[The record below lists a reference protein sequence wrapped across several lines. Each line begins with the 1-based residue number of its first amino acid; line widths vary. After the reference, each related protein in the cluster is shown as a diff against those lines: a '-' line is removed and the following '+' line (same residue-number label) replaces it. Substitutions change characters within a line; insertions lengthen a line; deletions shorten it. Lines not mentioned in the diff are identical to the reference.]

1 MGFVQHKG
9 EEDDDMRILMWM
21 LATVEEGKEVWAMGK
36 RPEVLIPESPFSE
49 SALNASPQKIPLLF
63 KGR

>member
-1 MGFVQHKG
+1 MAGGLSNGLCAFQHKG

-36 RPEVLIPESPFSE
+36 RPEVLILEKSF
-49 SALNASPQKIPLLF
+49 F
-63 KGR
+63 

>member
-21 LATVEEGKEVWAMGK
+21 SATVEEGKEVWTMGK
-36 RPEVLIPESPFSE
+36 RSEVLILEKS
-49 SALNASPQKIPLLF
+49 LF
-63 KGR
+63 